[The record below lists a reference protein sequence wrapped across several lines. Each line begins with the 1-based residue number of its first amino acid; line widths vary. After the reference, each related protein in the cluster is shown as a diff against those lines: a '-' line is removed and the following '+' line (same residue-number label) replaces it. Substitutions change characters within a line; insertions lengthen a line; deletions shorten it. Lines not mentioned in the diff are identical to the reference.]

1 LLVLVPTPL
10 LAGQCGRKQHK
21 VGVTDARCDNGRGG
35 LGSEMLRHLQAED
48 KVEAAM
54 KIEVK
59 VQVGMQ
65 DAVWID
71 FQKLR
76 IDLLLFDADDVA
88 SSIGREAAQPSP
100 GATAEI
106 QHTAYFEPPVK
117 QVANHRRRVTGSP
130 GEALVVV
137 DM

>member
-1 LLVLVPTPL
+1 
-10 LAGQCGRKQHK
+10 
-21 VGVTDARCDNGRGG
+21 
-35 LGSEMLRHLQAED
+35 MLRHLQAED

-76 IDLLLFDADDVA
+76 IDLLLFDTDDVA

-117 QVANHRRRVTGSP
+117 QVANHRRRVAGSP